1 MSAGKH
7 LANSQLNQ
15 AVEDWGCQGAT
26 TATANVAAIIPG
38 QGFIGLGIR
47 PIHGSYDEYTS
58 GDDAKGR
65 SWNGEI
71 DIAQV
76 QLERGASRTEFD
88 LRTPEDEL
96 KRCQRYFQKT
106 YEPQTIAGTVVEHA
120 IGGFARRFD
129 SNVETGL
136 QGNTDFKVEMR
147 CPPTVELYTKQGTI
161 DKINGNES
169 DSGWATEYPDG
180 TEAATY
186 IRVIK
191 ERITKNGYGMLQSG
205 NSNGSA
211 NMWEDPDAIDATNED
226 WIWHW
231 TADAEI

>member
-1 MSAGKH
+1 VCAGNH
-7 LANSQLNQ
+7 LAEADGNQ
-15 AVEDWGCQGAT
+15 AVSDWACQGGGA
-26 TATANVAAIIPG
+26 VAVAIPR

-47 PIHGSYDEYTS
+47 PIHGSYDEYAS
-58 GDDAKGR
+58 GDDSKAR

-76 QLERGASRTEFD
+76 QFERGASRTEFD

-96 KRCQRYFQKT
+96 KRCQRYYQKS
-106 YEPQTIAGTVVEHA
+106 YELHTVAGTEVHHQ
-120 IGGFARRFD
+120 IGGFERRFD
-129 SNVETGL
+129 SSVSTGL
-136 QGNTDFKVEMR
+136 QGNANFKVEMR
-147 CPPTVELYTKQGTI
+147 CPPNVDVYTKQGTV
-161 DKINGNES
+161 DKINGIEG
-169 DSGWATEYPDG
+169 DDGWGTEYPDG

-191 ERITKNGYGMLQSG
+191 SRITKNGYGMLQSG
-205 NSNGSA
+205 NASGA
-211 NMWEDPDAIDATNED
+211 ARMWENPDGDATTNED

>member
-1 MSAGKH
+1 M
-7 LANSQLNQ
+7 
-15 AVEDWGCQGAT
+15 
-26 TATANVAAIIPG
+26 P
-38 QGFIGLGIR
+38 
-47 PIHGSYDEYTS
+47 
-58 GDDAKGR
+58 
-65 SWNGEI
+65 
-71 DIAQV
+71 
-76 QLERGASRTEFD
+76 EFSS
-88 LRTPEDEL
+88 P
-96 KRCQRYFQKT
+96 YFQPLGYKLIEKDEKG
-106 YEPQTIAGTVVEHA
+106 YDYIIE
-120 IGGFARRFD
+120 
-129 SNVETGL
+129 
-136 QGNTDFKVEMR
+136 
-147 CPPTVELYTKQGTI
+147 
-161 DKINGNES
+161 KINGNES